1 MAATTC
7 YVHTVFAQMDAVATI
22 IFRSG
27 KTWCLFEGCYNYM
40 RMQRYVYT
48 DIIACIVF
56 TARVA
61 SQVNKAILFRHHC
74 VCVPHLQDSLGSAEV
89 SHVLC
94 ELSLA
99 V

>member
-1 MAATTC
+1 MDTT
-7 YVHTVFAQMDAVATI
+7 ATI
-22 IFRSG
+22 IFRSV
-27 KTWCLFEGCYNYM
+27 KMWRLFEGCYNYT

-48 DIIACIVF
+48 DIIARILF
-56 TARVA
+56 SARVV
-61 SQVNKAILFRHHC
+61 SQVNKAILFRHCC

-94 ELSLA
+94 ELSQA